1 MGPCAAASAA
11 GDGAPRQRTRG
22 VRSVDGAT
30 PRAAVLLLLA
40 SGIRAQQAGNGG
52 APVAQV
58 AEAHGGGTRLPRA
71 ARSAARS

>member
-1 MGPCAAASAA
+1 MIMNVPRY
-11 GDGAPRQRTRG
+11 APRQRTRG

-58 AEAHGGGTRLPRA
+58 AEAHGVAPPITEPLLTKVNFSTPL
-71 ARSAARS
+71 